1 MPLDCGHTF
10 TPVRLCQFALK
21 CTLSIALDEVTLLF
35 VRQVDLSLYLCAC
48 NSWQV
53 KEPDL

>member
-1 MPLDCGHTF
+1 MPLDDGPTF